1 MVVLSQLVLFW
12 LVELLDLCFKGVV
25 HNIPVIPKEGH
36 VIMDD
41 QFIQS
46 LSFLDDLSEVILGPL
61 VLEGQ
66 DLPRG
71 KRNDALVK
79 PVCDFVAVLVL
90 ILY

>member
-1 MVVLSQLVLFW
+1 MLFW
-12 LVELLDLCFKGVV
+12 LIELLYLCFKSVV

-41 QFIQS
+41 QFIQR

-79 PVCDFVAVLVL
+79 PVCDFVAFLVL

>member
-1 MVVLSQLVLFW
+1 M
-12 LVELLDLCFKGVV
+12 
-25 HNIPVIPKEGH
+25 HNIPVIPKERH
-36 VIMDD
+36 VIMND

-46 LSFLDDLSEVILGPL
+46 LSFLDDLSEVVLGSL

-79 PVCDFVAVLVL
+79 PVCDFVAFLVL

>member
-1 MVVLSQLVLFW
+1 MLFW
-12 LVELLDLCFKGVV
+12 LVELLDLCFESVM
-25 HNIPVIPKEGH
+25 HNIPVIPKERH
-36 VIMDD
+36 VIMND

-46 LSFLDDLSEVILGPL
+46 LSLLDDLSEVVLGSL

-79 PVCDFVAVLVL
+79 PVCDFVAFLVL

>member
-1 MVVLSQLVLFW
+1 MLFW

-61 VLEGQ
+61 VLERQ

-71 KRNDALVK
+71 KRDDALVK
-79 PVCDFVAVLVL
+79 PVGDFVAVLVL

>member
-1 MVVLSQLVLFW
+1 MLFW
-12 LVELLDLCFKGVV
+12 LVELLDLCFKSVV

-66 DLPRG
+66 YLPRG

-79 PVCDFVAVLVL
+79 PVCDFVAFL
-90 ILY
+90 ILMLY